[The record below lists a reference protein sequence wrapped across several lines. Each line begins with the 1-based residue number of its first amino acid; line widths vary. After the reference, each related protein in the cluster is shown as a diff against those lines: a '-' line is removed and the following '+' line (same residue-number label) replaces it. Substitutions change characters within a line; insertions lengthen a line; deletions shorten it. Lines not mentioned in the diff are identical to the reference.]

1 MSRGAWHF
9 WGLLRASEMGVII
22 LIINNGSS
30 TEGTVLCSFFGL
42 FVCFWLRRLA
52 CRILVP

>member
-22 LIINNGSS
+22 LVINNGPS
-30 TEGTVLCSFFGL
+30 TEGTVLCTGFGL
-42 FVCFWLRRLA
+42 FDFGCVTWLA
-52 CRILVP
+52 GS

>member
-9 WGLLRASEMGVII
+9 WGLLRALEMGVII
-22 LIINNGSS
+22 LIINNGLS
-30 TEGTVLCSFFGL
+30 TEGTVLYSFFGL
-42 FVCFWLRRLA
+42 FVCFWLHRLA